1 MINLKRIQ
9 RKAIRFSTLGLNAL
23 KQDIVKLKVAKKQQ
37 RSGPVAQSFEL
48 LRAAVESTVERP
60 GVVAVTSAVA
70 EDGKAAA
77 SHGLAVSLASIGYRT
92 LLIDIGSRPEAIVRL
107 ATGASI
113 EDVLLDAS
121 SDSVIPKLR
130 VVSLTASML
139 RELGSLP
146 SVARALAAVR
156 ASGRYEYVVVNAG
169 CALSTAVS
177 AHIVNSADAVL
188 VAIRSGRRRHA
199 ADKQLFERLTNLGAP
214 FFGLVALGPEILDG
228 PSPLLGLRGT
238 EAHHTNEAGHI
249 DAEPY
254 LRSARPR
261 VEL

>member
-9 RKAIRFSTLGLNAL
+9 RKAIRFSTLGFNAL
-23 KQDIVKLKVAKKQQ
+23 KSDIVKLKVAKKQA
-37 RSGPVAQSFEL
+37 RSGPEAQSFEL
-48 LRAAVESTVERP
+48 LRAAVESAVERP

-70 EDGKAAA
+70 GDGKAAA
-77 SHGLAVSLASIGYRT
+77 SHGLAASLGSIGYRT
-92 LLIDIGSRPEAIVRL
+92 LLIDISPRQEAVVRL
-107 ATGASI
+107 AGGASI
-113 EDVLLDAS
+113 EDVLLESS

-130 VVSLTASML
+130 VVSLTAPML

-156 ASGRYEYVVVNAG
+156 ASGRYDYVVVNAG

-199 ADKQLFERLTNLGAP
+199 EDKQLFERLTNLGAP
-214 FFGLVALGPEILDG
+214 FFGVVAVGSEILEA
-228 PSPLLGLRGT
+228 PSPLPGLRGT
-238 EAHHTNEAGHI
+238 EAYHANEAGHLEP
-249 DAEPY
+249 EPY

-261 VEL
+261 AER